1 MNCKHVRI
9 QGNTTKYYYCTL
21 KNKAV
26 DEYSCKSCM
35 MRIPDLPDGFE
46 KNIWRIEKM
55 KVGIMQIQSGKA
67 KKAVMLEMDMR
78 DCIEIPLK
86 RNNARHNR
94 ARLKENLR
102 KCMENE
108 QR

>member
-1 MNCKHVRI
+1 
-9 QGNTTKYYYCTL
+9 
-21 KNKAV
+21 
-26 DEYSCKSCM
+26 
-35 MRIPDLPDGFE
+35 
-46 KNIWRIEKM
+46 M

-86 RNNARHNR
+86 HNTARHNR

-102 KCMENE
+102 KCVE
-108 QR
+108 RDK

>member
-1 MNCKHVRI
+1 MNCKHVKI

-46 KNIWRIEKM
+46 
-55 KVGIMQIQSGKA
+55 QIFGNGF
-67 KKAVMLEMDMR
+67 
-78 DCIEIPLK
+78 K
-86 RNNARHNR
+86 R
-94 ARLKENLR
+94 
-102 KCMENE
+102 
-108 QR
+108 

>member
-1 MNCKHVRI
+1 
-9 QGNTTKYYYCTL
+9 
-21 KNKAV
+21 
-26 DEYSCKSCM
+26 
-35 MRIPDLPDGFE
+35 
-46 KNIWRIEKM
+46 M